1 MRYSVNKGSIR
12 VPWHKNERNLN
23 CLGASIEEYKDGLV
37 FDMPSQFGMYGGTSN
52 LLTRLEE
59 IEMVET

>member
-12 VPWHKNERNLN
+12 VPWHKNERNSN
-23 CLGASIEEYKDGLV
+23 FLGETIEEYKDGLV

-52 LLTRLEE
+52 LLTRVEE
-59 IEMVET
+59 IDMVET

>member
-12 VPWHKNERNLN
+12 VPWHKNERNSN

-37 FDMPSQFGMYGGTSN
+37 FDMPSQFGMYGGT
-52 LLTRLEE
+52 
-59 IEMVET
+59 